1 MYPKLDTQLSPR
13 ELVLVLDECGLQK
26 DVSAESIEGLTS
38 ALICAK
44 VTALHWHDE
53 PVTATM
59 VQELILLLGLLVK
72 PKHNTKGWRQ
82 TVVTFADLSFATA
95 PQHLPRAMQ
104 SYCEI
109 FAEQRFEDA
118 DGAYIHFEKIRP
130 LEDGNGRV
138 GWLLWL
144 IYTFVT
150 SGKWL
155 EELPPEFSE
164 LTKSYTW

>member
-1 MYPKLDTQLSPR
+1 MYPMLDTQLTQR
-13 ELVLVLDECGLQK
+13 ELELVQKECQLQN
-26 DVSAESIEGLTS
+26 DVSAESVEGLTS

-53 PVTATM
+53 PMTGTM

-72 PKHNTKGWRQ
+72 PKQNTKGWRQ
-82 TVVTFADLSFATA
+82 TEVSFADLSFATA
-95 PQHLPRAMQ
+95 PQLLPRAMG
-104 SYCEI
+104 SYCEA

-118 DGAYIHFEKIRP
+118 DGAYIHFEKIHP
-130 LEDGNGRV
+130 FEDGNGRV

-144 IYTFVT
+144 IFTFVT
-150 SGKWL
+150 SGDWL

-164 LTKSYTW
+164 LTKS